1 MRFDLYSGRFE
12 ETAINNQKLAIA
24 ASDSDLNWL
33 EFSERVISFAEMI
46 DDIGIPA
53 GHPVIIYGHK
63 ESLFIIAITA
73 LISKDIFYIP
83 IDTTIPTE
91 RIRKIREISGSEVLI
106 NCTGKS
112 IDILFSVEITDY
124 TAYHIFQIPEYRTY
138 TNGDD
143 PIRYTIF
150 TSGSTGEP
158 KGVQISRS
166 ALYDFATWMKEDF
179 GFTDG
184 DVFINQAPFSFDL
197 SVFEITCF
205 LHLGSTIVLNTNEN
219 CKNPETFIERQS
231 RYNGSVLVSTP
242 SFVYV
247 YLREPAFAPSKLP
260 SLKAFLFCGEILPN
274 KTAGRLLDKFNE
286 VRVLNTYGPTEAT
299 VATTLIEI
307 TKEICNM
314 YPSLPVGFS
323 KPRSGLQIL
332 NDSCNEKEP
341 GEIII
346 YGNNVSV
353 GYLNNPELN
362 REKFFVH
369 NGKRAYC
376 TGDVG
381 YIFDRMLFFNGRND
395 EQVKLHGYRIE
406 LDEINNHLRRI
417 PFVDDALTVPL
428 KKDEEVKR
436 LISFVIL
443 KHQMNPP
450 QNLSSEVLNRLSQT
464 LPYYMLPS
472 EIVSINEF
480 PYNANHKID
489 RSKLIET
496 YRNQKTYNK
505 EQ

>member
-1 MRFDLYSGRFE
+1 MRFDVFTGRFE
-12 ETAINNQKLAIA
+12 ETEINQQKLAVA
-24 ASDSDLNWL
+24 ASNEDLNWI
-33 EFSERVISFAEMI
+33 EFSERVSNFAVMI

-63 ESLFIIAITA
+63 EALFIIAIAA
-73 LISKDIFYIP
+73 LMSKDIFYIP
-83 IDTTIPTE
+83 VDTIIPPE
-91 RIRKIREISGSEVLI
+91 RLNRIKEISGSEVLI
-106 NCTGKS
+106 NCTGK
-112 IDILFSVEITDY
+112 DIGIPFPVEINGNF
-124 TAYHIFQIPEYRTY
+124 AYHISQTPKYRTY
-138 TNGDD
+138 STDND

-179 GFTDG
+179 GFSGD
-184 DVFINQAPFSFDL
+184 DVFVNQAPFSFDL
-197 SVFEITCF
+197 SVYELTCF
-205 LHLGSTIVLNTNEN
+205 LHLGATLVLNTNET
-219 CKNPETFIERQS
+219 CKNPEKFIERQS
-231 RYNGSVLVSTP
+231 LYKGTVWVSTP

-247 YLREPAFAPSKLP
+247 YLREPAFTPSGLP

-274 KTAGRLLDKFNE
+274 KTATRLLDKFPG

-299 VATTLIEI
+299 VATTLTEI
-307 TKEICNM
+307 TQEICNK

-332 NDSCNEKEP
+332 NESGNEEEP

-346 YGNNVSV
+346 YGDNVSV

-362 REKFFVH
+362 LEQFFVH
-369 NGKRAYC
+369 KGKRAYR

-381 YIFDRMLFFNGRND
+381 YIQDRMLFFNGRND

-406 LDEINNHLRRI
+406 LDEINYHLRCI
-417 PFVDDALTVPL
+417 PFVDNAVTVPL

-443 KHQMNPP
+443 KQKMSLPPNPAA
-450 QNLSSEVLNRLSQT
+450 EIINRLAHT
-464 LPYYMLPS
+464 LPAYMVPV
-472 EIVSINEF
+472 EIIVVNEF

-489 RSKLIET
+489 RFRLLEI
-496 YRNQKTYNK
+496 YRNQKI
-505 EQ
+505 